1 VDKDDDPSCEYLQAG
16 SCEVGSKL
24 IERGVD
30 VMVSLLRIIGCISED
45 SWVDTSFDRICASY
59 DMTLGITLRDG
70 NIYRC

>member
-1 VDKDDDPSCEYLQAG
+1 
-16 SCEVGSKL
+16 VGSKL